1 MTKFKKALIIYSASL
16 ALLIA
21 AAIGVLALFLDTY
34 EKNLPEKAAKKY
46 ISELNDGGIAPLV
59 ENALGGISFE
69 NAEDIISSSE
79 ALSGDFK
86 TSKLVKES
94 TQNAP
99 VYRIISSLGDVGKFS
114 LVRSEKKALFGLSK
128 WEVGERTVY
137 PEALGRAYD
146 YSVCVPAG
154 KALKANGKPVDGGFI
169 TEKDAAYNGKAVT
182 GRDVKCDIY
191 KISGLYTVPQFECG
205 GEVLAGVS
213 DGTADF
219 FASESASVRV
229 TLPSD
234 AKLLLDG
241 TEPSAKKAEK
251 GDILSSVSEFE
262 KNIPEKLPRM
272 LTYTVYR
279 GQKMPEISV
288 TAGGK
293 QLAAKETESGDLVF
307 LYGDDSMYALTSVIP
322 EGAVLRI
329 NGINVSG
336 EYARGGSSFDGL
348 SASSKYIKDM
358 ADGILYS
365 VTGLLCRP
373 EITAEMNGKEL
384 HVCYTAENGR
394 NLHAE
399 FYGESVG
406 PTEAEKNFA
415 EDFSRRYFKY
425 AINGAEGI
433 DKNLEEL
440 LAVMKNGSEGYK
452 RIKSTKIAFMFV
464 NKATYRINRLDVT
477 NFIRLGDNA
486 FTCDIE
492 FDVKLR
498 IFGTEKNYVG
508 TLGITAVK
516 DGGSYLV
523 CDISTDS
530 ASDTANASD
539 AQSERK

>member
-34 EKNLPEKAAKKY
+34 EKNLPEKAAEKY

-59 ENALGGISFE
+59 ENALGGSSFE
-69 NAEDIISSSE
+69 GAEDIISSSE

-154 KALKANGKPVDGGFI
+154 ETVKANGKTVGNGFI
-169 TEKDAAYNGKAVT
+169 TEKGAAYNGKAVT
-182 GRDVKCDIY
+182 SRDVKCDIY

-205 GEVLAGVS
+205 GETLAGVS

-288 TAGGK
+288 TADGK
-293 QLAAKETESGDLVF
+293 KLTAKETESGDLVF
-307 LYGDDSMYALTSVIP
+307 LYGDDSMYALTAVLP
-322 EGAVLRI
+322 AGAVLRI
-329 NGINVSG
+329 NGVAVSG
-336 EYARGGSSFDGL
+336 EYARGENGFDGL

-384 HVCYTAENGR
+384 HVCYAAENGR

-399 FYGESVG
+399 FYGESAD
-406 PTEAEKNFA
+406 PTETEKNFA
-415 EDFSRRYFKY
+415 EDFARRYFKY

-433 DKNLEEL
+433 DENLEDL
-440 LAVMKNGSEGYK
+440 LAAMKSGSEGYK
-452 RIKSTKIAFMFV
+452 RIKSTKVAFRFV

-477 NFIRLGDNA
+477 NFIRLGGNA

-498 IFGTEKNYVG
+498 IFGTEKDYVG